1 MLVYLRDGI
10 TRRVAVASV
19 LDFIV
24 LGVSFLF
31 VVVFVVVVVVV
42 VVTVGGIVSLL
53 LLLLLLLITY
63 NKKNNRYPDFRL
75 I

>member
-31 VVVFVVVVVVV
+31 VVVFVV
-42 VVTVGGIVSLL
+42 TAGGIVSLL
-53 LLLLLLLITY
+53 LLLLLLLKTI
-63 NKKNNRYPDFRL
+63 
-75 I
+75 